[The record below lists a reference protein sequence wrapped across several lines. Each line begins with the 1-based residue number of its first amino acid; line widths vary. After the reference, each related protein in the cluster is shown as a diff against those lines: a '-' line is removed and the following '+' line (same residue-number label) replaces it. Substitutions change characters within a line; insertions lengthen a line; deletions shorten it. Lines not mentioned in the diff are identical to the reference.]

1 MTSKRPALA
10 LAFVA
15 AATIGSIHTSKAAEY
30 SKGANDTEI
39 KIGHTVPYSGPVS
52 AYGAVG
58 HLSAAYYDMVNA
70 RGGVNGRKIKFV
82 SLDDAYNP
90 AKTVE
95 QTRKLV
101 EQEEVFAMMG
111 QVGTVTSS
119 AVQKYLNAKKVP
131 QLLIAS
137 GASKWNDPKNYPY
150 STALYALYEME
161 SGIFA
166 QHLLK
171 HKPTAKVAILI
182 QNDDAGRDYAKGFK
196 DGLGSAAASMI
207 VKELSYETSDTTVDS
222 QIVALRS
229 SGADTLF
236 LMATPKFGA
245 QAIRKIAE
253 TGWKPAV
260 YLAAVTA
267 SIGTVL
273 KPAGLENSKG
283 FMSAFAFKR
292 ADDPNWA
299 NSPDVIEYKDFFNKW
314 YKSGNISESSNAI
327 AYATAYLTVR
337 LLERCGDNL
346 TRENLLKQATN
357 LSDVELPLLLPGVR
371 VNTSPNNYSPIHE
384 MQIGRFNGTSWVMEG
399 ELLRAAT
406 R

>member
-1 MTSKRPALA
+1 MSGIRSVLA
-10 LAFVA
+10 PVFA
-15 AATIGSIHTSKAAEY
+15 AAVMLSCGAPSGAAEY
-30 SKGANDTEI
+30 SKGANDREI
-39 KIGHTVPYSGPVS
+39 RIGHTVPYSGPAS

-58 HLSAAYYDMVNA
+58 LLTAAYYEMINA
-70 RGGVNGRKIKFV
+70 RGGVNGRKIRFI

-101 EQEEVFAMMG
+101 EQDDVFAMIG

-119 AVQKYLNAKKVP
+119 AVQKYLNSRKIP

-161 SGIFA
+161 GRVFA
-166 QHLLK
+166 QYLLK
-171 HKPTAKVAILI
+171 HNPGARVSILI

-196 DGLGSAAASMI
+196 DGLGAAAAKM
-207 VKELSYETSDTTVDS
+207 VVRELSYETSDTTIDS
-222 QIVALRS
+222 QIVALKA

-236 LMATPKFGA
+236 MMATPKFGA

-273 KPAGLENSKG
+273 QPAGPENAKG

-292 ADDPNWA
+292 ADDPLWA
-299 NSPDVIEYKDFFNKW
+299 NTPDVIAYKKFFADW
-314 YKSGNISESSNAI
+314 YKNGNISESSNVI

-346 TRENLLKQATN
+346 TRENLLKQATT
-357 LSDVELPLLLPGVR
+357 LSDVELPLLLPGIK
-371 VNTSPNNYSPIHE
+371 VNTSPDDYSPIRQ
-384 MQIGRFNGTSWVMEG
+384 MQIGRFNGASWVMEG
-399 ELLRAAT
+399 ELISADMR
-406 R
+406 